1 MAAKYYRVESN
12 LDFDGKRHSP
22 GAIVLM
28 NKESAASLVKLG
40 VLSEHDADANKVNK
54 APGGNV
60 DFVENGSTET
70 ALSKAIDNLKTTNG
84 ELENALACAKKTIA
98 TMQTEVKAV
107 SHDNETLSIELL
119 AAKDRIK
126 ALETDLENAETHIRA
141 IKLAPEA
148 KSTEK
153 PKGKK
158 S

>member
-54 APGGNV
+54 AGNV
-60 DFVENGSTET
+60 GFVENGSTET
-70 ALSKAIDNLKTTNG
+70 ALGKAIDNLKITNG
-84 ELENALACAKKTIA
+84 ELENALTCAKKTIA